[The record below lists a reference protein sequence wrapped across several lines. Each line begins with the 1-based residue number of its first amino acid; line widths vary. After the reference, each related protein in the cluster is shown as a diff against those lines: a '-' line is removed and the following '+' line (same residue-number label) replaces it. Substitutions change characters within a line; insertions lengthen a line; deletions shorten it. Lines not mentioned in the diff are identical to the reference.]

1 LRKLECRIVVKICMV
16 AKGSVMLVQRQI
28 GGFDTHGGYVVVLN
42 GGLRAV
48 TALMLGFERRG
59 ILVGLEE
66 GWEMWE
72 VKRMR

>member
-1 LRKLECRIVVKICMV
+1 
-16 AKGSVMLVQRQI
+16 MLVQRQI